1 MKPTNTPLW
10 ATLAVAVVRAAS
22 LTDVKHIVLFMQ
34 ENRAFD
40 HYFGTMAG
48 VRGFGDPNVQ
58 VNDDGY
64 TVFEQQMTNA
74 QNGTHTLKP
83 WHINYLGGEWED
95 STQCMGGGDNGW
107 YAMHKAYNGGL
118 GNQWTQA
125 EAWNT
130 DDGGYAMG
138 YFKRQDLAT
147 HFDIAEGW
155 TLLDMN
161 TQSVLAAT
169 DPNRIMWM
177 SGSINIPGSP
187 TNPDGEGGLIIDN
200 SATPGCEQPKINCFP
215 FVWKTFPEYL
225 EDAGVSWQVWQ
236 DFDNFEDNML
246 AYFEQYQKAAN
257 GSALREKG
265 NSYPGLDAFYA
276 AASRGTLPQ
285 VSIIVG
291 PQELAEHSPNMPVDG
306 AWLQKRVVDAITG
319 SPAYN
324 ETILIVSY
332 DEQGGW
338 MDHVVPMV
346 APKDTPGEWLNV
358 ESLGG
363 ESPVGPGWRAPR
375 YIISPWTRGGNVFT
389 EPSDHTSDIMFIEAW
404 AQANGY
410 DVETPNITPWRRK
423 HMSNLVNAF
432 DFGHTDYSVPP
443 IASVRM
449 PETDPD
455 KPWDGN
461 LTLGSLSGPWVGP
474 ARCLQEHAIGN
485 RPPIPYGQDNAKQE
499 MASLV
504 EDGFKTLRG
513 QLTEGRYVVFQAGDF
528 ALANLDRSVG
538 ISPGNSKHDKIEQ
551 RWILHSLADYGKEF
565 YLQSAKDKKYIGSKG
580 RLTSDRSEAQTFTI
594 NYHADAIAYTLHAGD
609 GKNAVTVE
617 ARSQKRNV
625 KREVDWSG
633 YGTQFTAYSVSYKS

>member
-1 MKPTNTPLW
+1 MRPTTSQLW
-10 ATLAVAVVRAAS
+10 ATLAASAVQATS
-22 LTDVKHIVLFMQ
+22 LADVKHIVLFMQ

-64 TVFEQQMTNA
+64 SVFEQQMANTE
-74 QNGTHTLKP
+74 NGTHTLKP
-83 WHINYLGGEWED
+83 WHINYLGGEWKE

-107 YAMHKAYNGGL
+107 STMHTAYNGGL
-118 GNQWTQA
+118 GNQWIQA
-125 EAWNT
+125 DE
-130 DDGGYAMG
+130 GYGMG
-138 YFKRQDLAT
+138 YFKRQDIAT

-200 SATPGCEQPKINCFP
+200 NATPGCEQPKINCFP

-257 GSALREKG
+257 GSALRNKG
-265 NSYPGLDAFYA
+265 NSYPGLDAFYDA
-276 AASRGTLPQ
+276 AKSGTLPQ

-291 PQELAEHSPNMPVDG
+291 PQELAEHSPNMPIDG
-306 AWLQKRVVDAITG
+306 AWLQKQIVDAVTG

-389 EPSDHTSDIMFIEAW
+389 EPSDHTSDIMFVEAW
-404 AQANGY
+404 AKANGY

-432 DFGHTDYSVPP
+432 DFRHTDYSVPP

-449 PETDPD
+449 PETDPS
-455 KPWDGN
+455 KAWSGN
-461 LTLGSLSGPWVGP
+461 LSLGSLDGPWVGP

-485 RPPIPYGQDNAKQE
+485 RPPIPYGEENAKQD
-499 MASLV
+499 MSSLV
-504 EDGFKTLRG
+504 EDGFKTMRG
-513 QLTEGRYVVFQAGDF
+513 QLTEGRYVVFEADGF
-528 ALANLDRSVG
+528 ALTNLGGIVG
-538 ISPGNSKHDKIEQ
+538 ISSGNRKHDKIEQ
-551 RWILHSLADYGKEF
+551 RWILHSLADYGNQF
-565 YLQSAKDKKYIGSKG
+565 YLQSAKDKEYIRAGG
-580 RLTSDRSEAQTFTI
+580 TLTSDKNKAQTLTI
-594 NYHADAIAYTLHAGD
+594 DYHADTAGYTLKAGG
-609 GKNAVTVE
+609 GKRAVTVE
-617 ARSQKRNV
+617 TRTHRTRTKG
-625 KREVDWSG
+625 EVNWSG
-633 YGTQFTAYSVSYKS
+633 GGTKFTAYAVSYKS